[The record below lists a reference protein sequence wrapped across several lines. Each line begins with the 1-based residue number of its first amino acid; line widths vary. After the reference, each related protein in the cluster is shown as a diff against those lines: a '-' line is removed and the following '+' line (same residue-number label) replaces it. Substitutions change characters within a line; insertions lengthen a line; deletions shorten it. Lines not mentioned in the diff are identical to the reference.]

1 MCNDELRDPDSPK
14 LRLKAELL
22 AGGFVEAGRI
32 FSFEESCLA
41 CFRSLGDL
49 QLFASLSSPLSPWLR
64 SACPVPGDCWDC
76 LALLSLKLFS
86 LDIVLSAELGGV
98 DWWTEMLGS
107 LLDCSF
113 SECFFFLAFI
123 ALITISSK
131 SNWSW
136 SQRKPLDY
144 PLEKEKTHEATA
156 LMEFKASYRE
166 QPR

>member
-1 MCNDELRDPDSPK
+1 M
-14 LRLKAELL
+14 
-22 AGGFVEAGRI
+22 
-32 FSFEESCLA
+32 
-41 CFRSLGDL
+41 
-49 QLFASLSSPLSPWLR
+49 
-64 SACPVPGDCWDC
+64 
-76 LALLSLKLFS
+76 LSLKLFS
-86 LDIVLSAELGGV
+86 LDIVLSAELEGV

-131 SNWSW
+131 SNSSW

-144 PLEKEKTHEATA
+144 PFENEKTHEATA

-166 QPR
+166 QPH